1 MSVGRYPFNSLKSH
15 LPEIKFLFGLK
26 TEERM
31 EGGTVRMEHRATW
44 ESVGTMGR
52 GSKQSSPR
60 SPVSTV
66 NFKQNFYLKKKTKY
80 S

>member
-1 MSVGRYPFNSLKSH
+1 MSVGRYYFNSLKSH

-26 TEERM
+26 TEERT
-31 EGGTVRMEHRATW
+31 EGGTVRMERRDTW

-52 GSKQSSPR
+52 GVNKLLHDPQSQL
-60 SPVSTV
+60 
-66 NFKQNFYLKKKTKY
+66 NFKQIFYIKKKTKY